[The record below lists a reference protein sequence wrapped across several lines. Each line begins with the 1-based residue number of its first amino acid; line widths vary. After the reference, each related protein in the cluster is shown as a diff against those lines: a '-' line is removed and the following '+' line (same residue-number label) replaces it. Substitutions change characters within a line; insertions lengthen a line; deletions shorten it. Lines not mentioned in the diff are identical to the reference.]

1 MFQEIYEIDDV
12 SKSKQQKKNQN
23 SNIKGKISNFVVNN
37 NEIARDFTKFNPNID
52 HNDSNFMKKLKARYQ
67 FYNLSK

>member
-23 SNIKGKISNFVVNN
+23 SNIKGKISNFIVNF
-37 NEIARDFTKFNPNID
+37 EWFFGQEK
-52 HNDSNFMKKLKARYQ
+52 
-67 FYNLSK
+67 